1 MVAMKTLSKGNV
13 TVTTVK
19 ASRNVKQTEP
29 SQRYGKYSST
39 KPRKRNI
46 RGVATDVRQLF
57 SQFVDLQQTT
67 KVIHLLE
74 ELLLEYRQ
82 LDQAQR
88 KQSKLEK
95 LEKEFLFSF
104 NK

>member
-13 TVTTVK
+13 TVTK
-19 ASRNVKQTEP
+19 SSRNIKPTEP
-29 SQRYGKYSST
+29 REKYGKYSANR
-39 KPRKRNI
+39 PRKRNI

-57 SQFVDLQQTT
+57 SQFVDSEQTT